1 MQNNPINTI
10 DELKLIKEWLL
21 GTIKASKVTSGMT
34 PYAPMV
40 YINIAI
46 DLSDSTV
53 PKEIFEAVKTKYY
66 TKDE

>member
-10 DELKLIKEWLL
+10 DELKLIKEWVLDM
-21 GTIKASKVTSGMT
+21 IEVSDIDSEMT
-34 PYAPMV
+34 PYAPIV
-40 YINIAI
+40 YVKIPV